1 MAYKLQVSDGRSSS
15 GCTSCKSACSV
26 NQLLRNFPPST
37 QKKLDALVVSIS
49 EFNSGCG
56 GRGRIDTGMVEG
68 FRAIMAKVSSVM
80 EEDAES
86 MPELENAL
94 MALMEREGGP
104 QFKFLLSQVMG

>member
-1 MAYKLQVSDGRSSS
+1 MAHKLPLDARMQS

-37 QKKLDALVVSIS
+37 QKKLDALVVSIN
-49 EFNSGCG
+49 EFNSACG
-56 GRGRIDTGMVEG
+56 TRGTIDERMVAG
-68 FRAIMAKVSSVM
+68 FRKIMAAVGSM
-80 EEDAES
+80 LDTDGPS

-104 QFKFLLSQVMG
+104 QFKYLLSQVVG